1 MSDVRVLNILGRNY
15 SIRVPDGEEETLARA
30 AKLLQERVKESQRRF
45 AQASSQE
52 VLVMA
57 ALINLCVP
65 LIQQEQRL
73 EAAEV
78 RLGDTLTRIRQQLD
92 AAPKST

>member
-15 SIRVPDGEEETLARA
+15 SIRVTDGEEDTLARA
-30 AKLLQERVKESQRRF
+30 AKLLQERVNESQLRF
-45 AQASSQE
+45 SQASSQE

-57 ALINLCVP
+57 ALNLCVP

-73 EAAEV
+73 EAVEV

-92 AAPKST
+92 AAPELT

>member
-15 SIRVPDGEEETLARA
+15 SIRVPNGEEQTLARA
-30 AKLLQERVKESQRRF
+30 AKLLQERVKESQLRF

-57 ALINLCVP
+57 ALNLCVP

-78 RLGDTLTRIRQQLD
+78 RLGDALARIRRRLD
-92 AAPKST
+92 AAPELT